1 VAILADFPLHVIPS
15 WITQSSGGR
24 HYATWLVALA
34 EAWSQPDGIERIWI
48 TLSDSVS
55 TVQEFTFWNQ
65 TFIVLPTASKGRASS
80 FYKKDRAAIAEALR
94 RIQPDVVHGWGTED
108 VYAWATVTSGR
119 PNILSMQGLL
129 SHYILHTWI
138 NSRTFFQGL
147 LELYLLRKAQVVTC
161 ESRWARPILQRR
173 APGVEIVCVEYG
185 VHADFF
191 NANWTPDPQ
200 RPAAL
205 FAGTLEKRKG
215 FHDVLKAFRSPQLQ
229 SCELWVA
236 GSGRLEDRAGT
247 PPNVKWLGRLD
258 RAQMIEKM
266 SQAWCLVLPTRADTS
281 PNVVKESRVIGLPVI
296 TTRCG
301 GQSDYIEDGRN
312 GFLVPTGDVATLTD
326 RLHRV
331 LSNAEY
337 CRTLGANG
345 WEKDRAFFRPELTA
359 RRFSELYRDLAA
371 RPKPVRS

>member
-1 VAILADFPLHVIPS
+1 
-15 WITQSSGGR
+15 
-24 HYATWLVALA
+24 
-34 EAWSQPDGIERIWI
+34 
-48 TLSDSVS
+48 
-55 TVQEFTFWNQ
+55 
-65 TFIVLPTASKGRASS
+65 
-80 FYKKDRAAIAEALR
+80 
-94 RIQPDVVHGWGTED
+94 
-108 VYAWATVTSGR
+108 
-119 PNILSMQGLL
+119 
-129 SHYILHTWI
+129 
-138 NSRTFFQGL
+138 L

-161 ESRWARPILQRR
+161 ESRWAKPILQRR

-191 NANWTPDPQ
+191 NAKWMPDPQ

-215 FHDVLKAFRSPQLQ
+215 FHDVLEAFRSPQLR

-236 GSGRLEDRAGT
+236 GSGPLEDRAGT

-296 TTRCG
+296 TTRSG

-312 GFLVPTGDVATLTD
+312 GFLVRPGDVATLTD

-359 RRFSELYRDLAA
+359 TRFSELYRDLAGRPQAA
-371 RPKPVRS
+371 RPDR